1 LKRNKEARLKKS
13 KRSRRKSKIIVASI
27 LLAFFAFVTGLL
39 LWPTS
44 SESLVASRSLSLRE
58 GSEVSDAFTYSAA
71 GISADMA
78 AGCNIPA
85 YFRLQ
90 VTQVRSRG
98 RLQVYVNDFSVGYA
112 DIVSTGQV
120 MITGGCG
127 CWTSCICKI
136 QAGQNTVRFSSEGF
150 SGDIKY
156 EVYVKR

>member
-1 LKRNKEARLKKS
+1 MKRNKEARLKKS

-78 AGCNIPA
+78 AG
-85 YFRLQ
+85 
-90 VTQVRSRG
+90 
-98 RLQVYVNDFSVGYA
+98 
-112 DIVSTGQV
+112 
-120 MITGGCG
+120 
-127 CWTSCICKI
+127 
-136 QAGQNTVRFSSEGF
+136 
-150 SGDIKY
+150 
-156 EVYVKR
+156 